1 MYNKDQLNDTMEDWE
16 IGHKKSLELAEYARE
31 QMKKFEV
38 KEWEPVTKEERCA
51 RNAMKKKPWT
61 SAL

>member
-16 IGHKKSLELAEYARE
+16 AGHKKSLELAEYARE

-38 KEWEPVTKEERCA
+38 KE
-51 RNAMKKKPWT
+51 
-61 SAL
+61 